1 MKKAL
6 TYTLAVLAIV
16 AVCVVLF
23 SLLGAA
29 FFLLPLLGGA
39 FAKKITKKTRYGKDS
54 YNNRYGQGKPS

>member
-23 SLLGAA
+23 SLLGAVVY
-29 FFLLPLLGGA
+29 LLPPLGGA
-39 FAKKITKKTRYGKDS
+39 FAKK
-54 YNNRYGQGKPS
+54 NNIENKIWKRQL